1 MAIINLPGYDDTPP
15 LQDGES
21 DAQVLP
27 SIDNP
32 VDFLLTYF
40 KGNDGFY
47 SYLWCNNKSTK
58 NKVTITFCVDDRA
71 GIESAVM
78 QAQNLNAQN
87 YDIYFGVNVGSKP
100 TDKNRRYEKS
110 DITRQIAIV
119 ADIDIA
125 VDGHHKENN
134 LAPNIETAKKL
145 LPITPTYLID
155 TGGGIH
161 PYYKF
166 NIPLEL
172 TNDADRDAAALR
184 GRNFLDV
191 IRAKAGELGIDGIDG
206 VHDLPRILRL
216 PFTYN
221 CKDPANKKLCTILQ
235 VGDTVSVEQIDA
247 LICDYAAKSTAKGV
261 STNDAQSRVSDH
273 FTQATTDFD
282 RALALAALD
291 AIPTAE
297 TAANGGNDWLA
308 VNSACKNL
316 GLDKEADEW
325 SKRDPEH
332 YDELQNKRRYDSLK
346 DSSFGLHTLIGI
358 AKRYGFDAAKFK
370 RKWINE
376 HPQENADNLKRQ
388 LHDTKSDD
396 VTYKSTRE
404 SIPSCPVDL
413 IVPGGFGFDEYCIAK
428 KREPITSTPV
438 VPTKILID
446 ADSRLQSVE
455 LAFYQNATED
465 WTGGI
470 IQTRE
475 TLANHN
481 KIITLANYGVDII
494 SSKAKKITEYLSET
508 ISYWRNYNRIPR
520 WILHNRTG
528 WIDDGANFILPS
540 RAVDGHEINPAAVKK
555 QSFTSKGDYAAWKKY
570 AADMFNAIN
579 DDWKGAAWLVTFGAA
594 LAAPLLRP
602 CNVRSQQIH
611 LRGSTGKG
619 KTSICKHAM
628 SIYGAPEK
636 LKHTFDATRMAL
648 GKINEKYNDLPV
660 FVDELQ
666 SADKKLLEDMDK
678 LIYQKANEKSRE
690 RCEQTGNLQ
699 STVADVKNFSIYTGE
714 MAALREN
721 SNGGAYNR
729 LLQLNNLQPLPPNI
743 NPHDVHIFVDNNHGF
758 FGVDWINYI
767 IQHKEEI
774 VKDFDASCKT
784 IKREVFNDGT
794 WSDSWTSTFAII
806 LTALLHGLPLID
818 STIDAE
824 KIIPKFVSAVTQE
837 VIATLPTIDAT
848 KNGTRALND
857 LQGYVA
863 ANPARFQAIDSHG
876 NADKNQPIP
885 FDGFDGAIFK
895 DGAIGFYPYK
905 FRKIV
910 ENTLGYPSATAI
922 LDDFASQN
930 LLQKNIAPYKT
941 QITIHCDGIANRT
954 KFYIFNGGVVAKL
967 DLHQ

>member
-184 GRNFLDV
+184 GKNFLDI

-428 KREPITSTPV
+428 KREPITSTPIV
-438 VPTKILID
+438 IVKALID
-446 ADSRLQSVE
+446 VDTRKHFTE
-455 LAFYQNATED
+455 LAFYTVAEKN
-465 WTGGI
+465 WKRGI
-470 IQTRE
+470 IVPDE
-475 TLANHN
+475 VLADGKKLVALAN
-481 KIITLANYGVDII
+481 
-494 SSKAKKITEYLSET
+494 
-508 ISYWRNYNRIPR
+508 
-520 WILHNRTG
+520 
-528 WIDDGANFILPS
+528 DGI
-540 RAVDGHEINPAAVKK
+540 
-555 QSFTSKGDYAAWKKY
+555 
-570 AADMFNAIN
+570 
-579 DDWKGAAWLVTFGAA
+579 
-594 LAAPLLRP
+594 
-602 CNVRSQQIH
+602 
-611 LRGSTGKG
+611 
-619 KTSICKHAM
+619 
-628 SIYGAPEK
+628 
-636 LKHTFDATRMAL
+636 
-648 GKINEKYNDLPV
+648 
-660 FVDELQ
+660 
-666 SADKKLLEDMDK
+666 
-678 LIYQKANEKSRE
+678 
-690 RCEQTGNLQ
+690 
-699 STVADVKNFSIYTGE
+699 
-714 MAALREN
+714 
-721 SNGGAYNR
+721 
-729 LLQLNNLQPLPPNI
+729 
-743 NPHDVHIFVDNNHGF
+743 
-758 FGVDWINYI
+758 
-767 IQHKEEI
+767 
-774 VKDFDASCKT
+774 
-784 IKREVFNDGT
+784 
-794 WSDSWTSTFAII
+794 
-806 LTALLHGLPLID
+806 
-818 STIDAE
+818 E
-824 KIIPKFVSAVTQE
+824 KIREGLTTIEE
-837 VIATLPTIDAT
+837 VQRI
-848 KNGTRALND
+848 
-857 LQGYVA
+857 
-863 ANPARFQAIDSHG
+863 
-876 NADKNQPIP
+876 
-885 FDGFDGAIFK
+885 
-895 DGAIGFYPYK
+895 
-905 FRKIV
+905 
-910 ENTLGYPSATAI
+910 LGEELFSMRI
-922 LDDFASQN
+922 
-930 LLQKNIAPYKT
+930 
-941 QITIHCDGIANRT
+941 
-954 KFYIFNGGVVAKL
+954 
-967 DLHQ
+967 

>member
-1 MAIINLPGYDDTPP
+1 MAIINLPGYDDTPL

-40 KGNDGFY
+40 KGHDDYY
-47 SYLWCNNKSTK
+47 SYLWAN
-58 NKVTITFCVDDRA
+58 NKVTNHKITIPFRVDDRA

-100 TDKNRRYEKS
+100 TDEKHRYKTP
-110 DITRQIAIV
+110 DITRQLSIV

-161 PYYKF
+161 AYNKF

-184 GRNFLDV
+184 GENFLDI
-191 IRAKAGELGIDGIDG
+191 IRSKAGELGIDGIDG

-221 CKDPANKKLCTILQ
+221 CKDPENKKLCTILQ

-247 LICDYAAKSTAKGV
+247 LIS
-261 STNDAQSRVSDH
+261 SSNISRVNTSEKRVDTQISDVDT
-273 FTQATTDFD
+273 FTLTDYE

-316 GLDKEADEW
+316 GLDKEVDEW
-325 SKRDPEH
+325 NKRDPAH

-346 DSSFGLHTLIGI
+346 DPSFGLDTLIGI
-358 AKRYGFDAAKFK
+358 AKRYGFDPAKFK
-370 RKWINE
+370 RKWFNE
-376 HPQENADNLKRQ
+376 HPQENADNPKRQ
-388 LHDTKSDD
+388 LHDTKSED
-396 VTYKSTRE
+396 VTLKSTRE

-413 IVPGGFGFDEYCIAK
+413 IIPGGYGIDEYCITK
-428 KREPITSTPV
+428 KREPITSTPT

-455 LAFYQNATED
+455 LAFYQKATAD
-465 WTGGI
+465 WTSGI

-508 ISYWRNYNRIPR
+508 ISFWRNYNRIPR

-528 WIDDGANFILPS
+528 WIDDGANFILPN
-540 RAVDGHEINPAAVKK
+540 RAVDGHEINPAAVNK
-555 QSFTSKGDYAAWKKY
+555 QSFTSKGDYGAWKKY
-570 AADMFNAIN
+570 VADMFNAIN
-579 DDWKGAAWLVTFGAA
+579 DDWKGGAFLVTFGAA

-602 CNVRSQQIH
+602 CNVRSQQAQ

-619 KTSICKHAM
+619 KTAQCKFAM

-690 RCEQTGNLQ
+690 RCEQTGNLK

-729 LLQLNNLQPLPPNI
+729 LLQLNNLQPLPPTI
-743 NPHDVHIFVDNNHGF
+743 NPRDLHIFVDNNHGF

-767 IQHKEEI
+767 IQHKKDI
-774 VKDFDASCKT
+774 VKDFDANFET
-784 IKREVFNDGT
+784 IKETVFSGGI

-824 KIIPKFVSAVTQE
+824 KIIQKFVSAVTQE
-837 VIATLPTIDAT
+837 VITSLPTINET
-848 KNGTRALND
+848 KNGTRALLD

-885 FDGFDGAIFK
+885 FDGFEGVIFK

-922 LDDFASQN
+922 LDDFASQK
-930 LLQKNIAPYKT
+930 LLQKNAPPYKT
-941 QITIHCDGIANRT
+941 QIRIYESNAVKRPYLYTFI
-954 KFYIFNGGVVAKL
+954 GGVFANL
-967 DLHQ
+967 DFN